1 MTLQVR
7 QFGSRLLLILALAA
21 ALLADIVTI
30 QWVTSHSSLSQVVFT
45 SIGNDSGGGK
55 ICPVGS
61 LGGDSGEGDLL
72 PWFGPGITRDVVR
85 LLLTGRRPQRPA
97 AAGRYAGVGCCSPP
111 SRCG

>member
-61 LGGDSGEGDLL
+61 LGGDSGG
-72 PWFGPGITRDVVR
+72 GNHRDVAQIGTV
-85 LLLTGRRPQRPA
+85 TDTVGGDAGGGR
-97 AAGRYAGVGCCSPP
+97 
-111 SRCG
+111 